1 MLDFS
6 MAFSLSLSLSLSPED
21 KGYSQAKN
29 PPRPQVRKKN

>member
-6 MAFSLSLSLSLSPED
+6 MAFSLSLSLSPED

-29 PPRPQVRKKN
+29 PPRPQVRIKN